1 MAKYQYFSRPSQDQ
15 FNRHVSGLIARVS
28 DNPDSTNDTG
38 VSDLSPTT
46 GLVADGP
53 QPTKTQAPVSDDIDA
68 GPVEATSGFRYDSSS
83 ESARPTVETTTS
95 QPVPDATTDAEQPQP
110 DEMRDNSGKLFHCGG
125 VSRQAV
131 NVPQSTDNFSPPFA
145 PLPLRMNVSQA
156 LGELSFRRILN
167 ELKPTP
173 PPHHLTLCYPSQTPS
188 TLITIT
194 RTSSSA
200 ITTGAT
206 TIDAAVISENVRNQP
221 LVNREIPQYPTTID
235 VKQPPGAPDLINNQY
250 RTSDDQPSSII
261 SDTPVIHLAVL
272 AHSTTIGDG
281 TVCVYPACARMNAW
295 LRPRTCLRKV
305 IRRDFPSTQ
314 IPTQI
319 GVRRSDRDQGRM
331 ALIETR
337 LRRGAYDRAT
347 SEFDADIAFGGYTI
361 ELAKDARLNECI
373 AR

>member
-28 DNPDSTNDTG
+28 DNPDYSTNDTG

-68 GPVEATSGFRYDSSS
+68 SPVEATSGFRYDSSS

-156 LGELSFRRILN
+156 LGELSFRRLLK

-194 RTSSSA
+194 RTSSSV

-206 TIDAAVISENVRNQP
+206 TIDAAFISQNFRNQP
-221 LVNREIPQYPTTID
+221 LVNREISQYPTTID
-235 VKQPPGAPDLINNQY
+235 AKQPPGAPDLINNQY
-250 RTSDDQPSSII
+250 RTSNDQPSSIM

-295 LRPRTCLRKV
+295 LRP
-305 IRRDFPSTQ
+305 
-314 IPTQI
+314 
-319 GVRRSDRDQGRM
+319 
-331 ALIETR
+331 
-337 LRRGAYDRAT
+337 
-347 SEFDADIAFGGYTI
+347 EFVF
-361 ELAKDARLNECI
+361 AK
-373 AR
+373 